1 MVFEMKDISF
11 RIMAFMFKI
20 RDLFS
25 PPVEKLRKVGI
36 KEGQFILDFG
46 CGPGSYSIAA
56 SQLVGENGRVY
67 ALDKLPIAI
76 KMVNKKAQKLG
87 LKNIKTIKSNLKT
100 ELGDNSIDVVILFD
114 VIHEIDDKQNLFD
127 EMYRILKSN
136 GILSVSD
143 HHFQKEE
150 LLSLVL
156 STNKYELKDR
166 IKNIFNFIKK

>member
-1 MVFEMKDISF
+1 MKDISF